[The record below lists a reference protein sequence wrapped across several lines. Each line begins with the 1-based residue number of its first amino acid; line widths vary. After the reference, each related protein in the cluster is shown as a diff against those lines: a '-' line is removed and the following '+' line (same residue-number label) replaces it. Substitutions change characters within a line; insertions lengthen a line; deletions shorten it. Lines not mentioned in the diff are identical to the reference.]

1 MIKLSLDIAN
11 RILSPENL
19 PPPVKEKLRKVTNHP
34 LDFAIASRKEILQL
48 LIQSC
53 SSFSREYAERIGV
66 NFQVAEAL
74 GLSFSVVIE
83 RDPFEILDLLL
94 LYGRELFSL
103 TTLFIDY
110 NKLDLVKVT
119 SIVSTFYFNQVITEI
134 SSLEPNKNF
143 ISQFTDADFSE
154 FVSLTKVILKNLP
167 FFSFLKFYCL
177 VLK

>member
-74 GLSFSVVIE
+74 GLSFSIVIE

-134 SSLEPNKNF
+134 SSLEPNKNS

-154 FVSLTKVILKNLP
+154 FVSLTKVILKICL
-167 FFSFLKFYCL
+167 FFLF
-177 VLK
+177 